1 MDRGNGQAALAQSP
15 TDMGG
20 MFMDILHLVDRLE
33 ELVNEGRRLPLSNK
47 VMVDEQ
53 KIWDLIDQMRIS
65 IPEEV
70 KKAKRTNQERDRII
84 AQAHEEAARM
94 VDLKREEAE
103 TLVAEHEL
111 VQAAEARAQTVVERA
126 QRDAES
132 LRADADEYVVQVLSR
147 LASDLERAL
156 TEARNG
162 ITRVEQIR
170 SEPARQEPANAE
182 PAVATDASRPA

>member
-1 MDRGNGQAALAQSP
+1 
-15 TDMGG
+15 
-20 MFMDILHLVDRLE
+20 MDILHLVDRLE

-94 VDLKREEAE
+94 VDLKREEAAAM
-103 TLVAEHEL
+103 VNEHEL
-111 VQAAEARAQTVVERA
+111 TKAAEERAATIVERA
-126 QRDAES
+126 KRDAES
-132 LRADADEYVVQVLSR
+132 LRADADEYVIQVLDS
-147 LASDLERAL
+147 LGVDLERAL
-156 TEARNG
+156 KEVRNG
-162 ITRVEQIR
+162 ILRVQESQR
-170 SEPARQEPANAE
+170 APAEEEPA
-182 PAVATDASRPA
+182 TDNPPSG

>member
-1 MDRGNGQAALAQSP
+1 
-15 TDMGG
+15 
-20 MFMDILHLVDRLE
+20 MDILHLVDRLE

-94 VDLKREEAE
+94 VDLKREEAAAM
-103 TLVAEHEL
+103 VSDHEL
-111 VQAAEARAQTVVERA
+111 TQAAEERAATIVERA
-126 QRDAES
+126 KREVES
-132 LRADADEYVVQVLSR
+132 LRADADEYVIQVLES
-147 LASDLERAL
+147 LGADLERAL
-156 TEARNG
+156 KEVRNG
-162 ITRVEQIR
+162 VARVQQEQQTPAEE
-170 SEPARQEPANAE
+170 EPVMDTPA
-182 PAVATDASRPA
+182 SG

>member
-1 MDRGNGQAALAQSP
+1 
-15 TDMGG
+15 
-20 MFMDILHLVDRLE
+20 MDILHLVDRLE

-94 VDLKREEAE
+94 VDLKREEA
-103 TLVAEHEL
+103 TAMVSEHEL
-111 VQAAEARAQTVVERA
+111 TKAAEERSATIVERA
-126 QRDAES
+126 KRDAES
-132 LRADADEYVVQVLSR
+132 LRADADEYVIQVLNS
-147 LASDLERAL
+147 LGIDLERAL
-156 TEARNG
+156 KEVRNG
-162 ITRVEQIR
+162 ITRVQESQR
-170 SEPARQEPANAE
+170 APAEE
-182 PAVATDASRPA
+182 ELATDNPSNG

>member
-1 MDRGNGQAALAQSP
+1 
-15 TDMGG
+15 
-20 MFMDILHLVDRLE
+20 MDILHLVDRLE
-33 ELVNEGRRLPLSNK
+33 QLLNEGRRLPLSNK

-94 VDLKREEAE
+94 INLKQEEAAA
-103 TLVAEHEL
+103 LMSEHEL
-111 VQAAEARAQTVVERA
+111 VKAAEARAVTITERA

-132 LRADADEYVVQVLSR
+132 LRADADEYVVQVLGT
-147 LASDLERAL
+147 LAADMERAL
-156 TEARNG
+156 TEVRNG
-162 ITRVEQIR
+162 IARVQTERPQPAE
-170 SEPARQEPANAE
+170 EP
-182 PAVATDASRPA
+182 VATEDAQPAP

>member
-1 MDRGNGQAALAQSP
+1 
-15 TDMGG
+15 
-20 MFMDILHLVDRLE
+20 MDILHLVDRLE

-94 VDLKREEAE
+94 VDLKRDEASA
-103 TLVAEHEL
+103 LVSEHE
-111 VQAAEARAQTVVERA
+111 VTRAAEERAITIVERA
-126 QRDAES
+126 KRDAES
-132 LRADADEYVVQVLSR
+132 LRADADEYVVQVLTD
-147 LASDLERAL
+147 LGMDLERAL
-156 TEARNG
+156 KEVRNG
-162 ITRVEQIR
+162 IARVQQEQH
-170 SEPARQEPANAE
+170 SLVEPELAEDAPA
-182 PAVATDASRPA
+182 SG